1 MSQFDTSR
9 RRFVTA
15 IAAGAAGALAGCLSN
30 GRGAGEQAPGR
41 PLAVPT
47 KGDPDAAV
55 TAAVYEDVGCP
66 HCATYQTDVL
76 PAVEREYLE
85 SGEVRYEFHDLII
98 PADDRTPWEAAS
110 AARSVQDRGD
120 ESMFWAYLDGLFEN
134 QDDLGPEM
142 YEALAA
148 ELELDGTAVRED
160 ATEQA
165 YDETVSHDTSEAED
179 AGVDGTPTVV
189 IDGSVVEWGDEIA
202 FEPVAEAIDEAL
214 Q

>member
-1 MSQFDTSR
+1 
-9 RRFVTA
+9 
-15 IAAGAAGALAGCLSN
+15 
-30 GRGAGEQAPGR
+30 
-41 PLAVPT
+41 
-47 KGDPDAAV
+47 
-55 TAAVYEDVGCP
+55 
-66 HCATYQTDVL
+66 
-76 PAVEREYLE
+76 
-85 SGEVRYEFHDLII
+85 
-98 PADDRTPWEAAS
+98 
-110 AARSVQDRGD
+110 
-120 ESMFWAYLDGLFEN
+120 MFWAYLDGLFEN